1 MEYEVAEV
9 EFLLVV
15 VGIVGEI
22 ARDAAGREILIVVD
36 GIVACR
42 DGDGVALID
51 RIGDREH

>member
-9 EFLLVV
+9 EFLLIV

-22 ARDAAGREILIVVD
+22 ARDAVHQILTVVD
-36 GIVACR
+36 GIIARR